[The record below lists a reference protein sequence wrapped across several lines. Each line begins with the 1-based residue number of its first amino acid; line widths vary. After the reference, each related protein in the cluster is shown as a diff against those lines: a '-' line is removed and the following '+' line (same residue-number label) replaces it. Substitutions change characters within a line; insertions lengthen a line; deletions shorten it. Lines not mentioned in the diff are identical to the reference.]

1 MIGFQKSE
9 KSLRDLLD
17 QREIYVILINNETE
31 LGQVNHFSI
40 NFIFDCEIDFELV
53 SDIELT
59 KKIEV
64 FDKSKIE
71 ILEYEVLCGDKVV
84 EKLIK
89 KDLITELNVKICDK
103 MLRESIYYFEQVVE
117 EIESEDGTRRRT

>member
-1 MIGFQKSE
+1 M
-9 KSLRDLLD
+9 
-17 QREIYVILINNETE
+17 
-31 LGQVNHFSI
+31 
-40 NFIFDCEIDFELV
+40 V

-71 ILEYEVLCGDKVV
+71 ILEYEVLCGDEVV